1 MTGRKL
7 EERSARRRAQ
17 RLGAHLHEQ
26 RIAAELSQEELARRA
41 HLATATIRKIES
53 RDPPEP
59 RFFTVLDMAEVLGI
73 GSRQFLGLIRDLQ
86 RRSDL

>member
-1 MTGRKL
+1 MRRPIDRLPVKRLVSTGF
-7 EERSARRRAQ
+7 SA
-17 RLGAHLHEQ
+17 LGHEQ

-73 GSRQFLGLIRDLQ
+73 GSRQFLGLVRDLQ
-86 RRSDL
+86 RRSDP